1 MPKAQLYRMDY
12 RLENLSEDD
21 FELLV
26 NTLCQKVLGTGT
38 VAFTKG
44 RDGGRDGRFTGTAN
58 NYPSS
63 SKPWSGKFII
73 QAKHTTDYQASC
85 SDNPFFGNK
94 TSVING
100 EIDNI
105 KALVANDEIDNYL
118 FFTNRKETESREKAV
133 QYIQAE
139 TGLKNVDI
147 KGKDTIHTWL
157 RQYDDIAKV
166 FKLGLYALPFEFYDK
181 DIKEVIII
189 FHESVPKIQYKSLQE
204 IERPPIDVKN
214 QINSLDSAYYNNVLL
229 GDLNLYEKQILDF
242 LQNPINEIF
251 AQYYNE
257 TSIELKRIIDINR
270 EQFGDFKQIFG
281 FLTKY
286 LIEKEPEKL
295 KKYRNTIPAFFHFMY
310 YNCDIGRNK

>member
-1 MPKAQLYRMDY
+1 MDY